1 MPHPLP
7 TIDELR
13 RLLTYDPETG
23 ALHWLARTPDMFA
36 GATEQARRRT
46 CACWNGQYAGK
57 PAMIGIDGY
66 GYHQGTV
73 KGRYLKAHRVAWAL
87 YYGKWPSQKCSHR
100 NSDHR
105 DNRIANLRDVDHQ
118 TCHRNAKL
126 SVRNKS
132 GAAGVNWHA
141 RTQRWRAFIRM
152 DGKSKALGSFV
163 TFDEAA
169 AARKAAE
176 ASLGYG
182 ESHGKPRKH
191 RNCFVKTA
199 DRLPLQSDLCAETRP

>member
-13 RLLTYDPETG
+13 RLLTYDPDTG

-66 GYHQGTV
+66 GYHQGPV

-87 YYGKWPSQKCSHR
+87 YYGKWPSKKCSHR

-105 DNRIANLRDVDHQ
+105 DNRIANLRDVDHR
-118 TCHRNAKL
+118 TCHLNAKL
-126 SVRNKS
+126 SKRNTS
-132 GAAGVNWHA
+132 GAAGVVWN
-141 RTQRWRAFIRM
+141 RRMERWQAFIKR
-152 DGKSKALGSFV
+152 DGKSRCLGTFP
-163 TFDEAA
+163 TFDGAA

-176 ASLGYG
+176 VEQGYHPN
-182 ESHGKPRKH
+182 HGKVRSTA
-191 RNCFVKTA
+191 NCFIPRR
-199 DRLPLQSDLCAETRP
+199 DRVALQTQLRSETRP